1 MKTFVAF
8 MTVVFILMAVR
19 AANGPTTTT
28 IANPKPYTDR
38 VR

>member
-19 AANGPTTTT
+19 VANGPATT
-28 IANPKPYTDR
+28 ANPKPYTDR